1 MGRGKQSSCLIMI
14 KGKRFFFLVVSGKTN
29 WGNEQGIQNKVGNN
43 ISMQNKLDML
53 FQPSRVIERPNH
65 SLIEYSLLS
74 QCNHKARLDGL
85 KAYRL
90 TWLPWLEAM
99 ERRFREGVGIDVG
112 DKCLLE
118 DSYRLF
124 SHNGDQLILGD
135 ELESPM
141 EGRHD
146 CTYCMQ
152 LGPP

>member
-1 MGRGKQSSCLIMI
+1 
-14 KGKRFFFLVVSGKTN
+14 
-29 WGNEQGIQNKVGNN
+29 
-43 ISMQNKLDML
+43 
-53 FQPSRVIERPNH
+53 
-65 SLIEYSLLS
+65 
-74 QCNHKARLDGL
+74 
-85 KAYRL
+85 
-90 TWLPWLEAM
+90 M
-99 ERRFREGVGIDVG
+99 ERRFREGVGINVG

-141 EGRHD
+141 EGRCD